1 MKILLKILLSL
12 GLFISFLN
20 VSALTANTWSSN
32 SWVMTQTQVDLFKL
46 NWVKVVYNDEL
57 LLNFNHELYQTDWVP
72 VELRIT
78 DKENNLNTINIDTN
92 TVSWSTLNVKLITP
106 LLTNHKYEV
115 IVIQLFDI
123 NIKTIWEWVN
133 ASKIFTTPSVFDVKP
148 IIPTTN
154 SWTSVDLNSAA
165 DVNLNSLFKD
175 VIPTEQAPKKEAI
188 VTKEVSI
195 NNIANTFDTAK
206 NTKRLPT
213 TWPTEWLLLAIALFF
228 WLIYFTFKSK
238 NKI

>member
-1 MKILLKILLSL
+1 MKLLLKILLSIWL
-12 GLFISFLN
+12 LISFIN
-20 VSALTANTWSSN
+20 VSALTANTWSTN
-32 SWVMTQTQVDLFKL
+32 SWVTTQTQVDLFKL
-46 NWVKVVYNDEL
+46 DWVKVIYKDEL
-57 LLNFNHELYQTDWVP
+57 LLNFNHKLYQTDWVP

-133 ASKIFTTPSVFDVKP
+133 ASKIFTTPSMFDIKP
-148 IIPTTN
+148 IMPTTN
-154 SWTSVDLNSAA
+154 SWASVDLNSAS
-165 DVNLNSLFKD
+165 DVNLGSIFKD
-175 VIPTEQAPKKEAI
+175 VIPTKKTATKEA
-188 VTKEVSI
+188 TT
-195 NNIANTFDTAK
+195 NNTANTFDTAK

-213 TWPTEWLLLAIALFF
+213 TWPAEWLLLAIALFF
-228 WLIYFTFKSK
+228 WLIYFTFKARSK
-238 NKI
+238 I